1 MIKGKKKVST
11 SRAKVELDE
20 LPISPP
26 TATRPQPNRQM
37 ILLGILGICFV
48 VGCGAYAVQAMRGQ
62 EPVVPV
68 VESAATQEDDSLATL
83 IKHVASI
90 ASVPETEEP
99 AVATVTDLEAFK
111 KQNPV
116 LYRDV
121 QVGDRLFVW
130 ANKLVVYSEAQDR
143 VTLVVPVNP
152 PTSSEQPS
160 TKEVE
165 SATIEVRN
173 GTLTAGVGR
182 TAANLLKEK
191 GLNVTVVG
199 DAKDKTLTKSIVY
212 NASGKSLPST
222 IQQIA
227 DLLKADIVTS
237 LDKETGIKADILVVI
252 GQE

>member
-1 MIKGKKKVST
+1 MIKGKKKAVTTRS
-11 SRAKVELDE
+11 KVEGGE
-20 LPISPP
+20 LPISPVFTKP
-26 TATRPQPNRQM
+26 AQSNHR
-37 ILLGILGICFV
+37 LWILGVVGICLV
-48 VGCGAYAVQAMRGQ
+48 VGCGAYVVRAMRAQPVTPAMQ
-62 EPVVPV
+62 EAPK
-68 VESAATQEDDSLATL
+68 EEDSLATL

-152 PTSSEQPS
+152 PAPEQPAAS
-160 TKEVE
+160 QTEV
-165 SATIEVRN
+165 ATVEVRN
-173 GTLTAGVGR
+173 GTLTGGLGR
-182 TAANLLKEK
+182 AAANLLKEK
-191 GLNVTVVG
+191 GLNVTVIG
-199 DAKDKTLTKSIVY
+199 DAKEKTFVKSVVY
-212 NASGKSLPST
+212 NASGKSLPNT

-227 DLLKADIVTS
+227 ELLKADVVNS
-237 LDKETGIKADILVVI
+237 LDKETGIKADIVVVI

>member
-11 SRAKVELDE
+11 SRSKVELDE
-20 LPISPP
+20 LPISSP
-26 TATRPQPNRQM
+26 TVTRAQPNRQM

-48 VGCGAYAVQAMRGQ
+48 IGCGAYAVQAMRG
-62 EPVVPV
+62 ERPATPVAEV
-68 VESAATQEDDSLATL
+68 VATEEDSLASL

-121 QVGDRLFVW
+121 QEGDRLFVW

-152 PTSSEQPS
+152 PAPANQP
-160 TKEVE
+160 TDTAVE

-173 GTLTAGVGR
+173 GTLTAGLGR

-191 GLNVTVVG
+191 GLNVSVIG
-199 DAKDKTLTKSIVY
+199 DAKEKTFTKSVVY
-212 NASGKSLPST
+212 NVSGKSLPNT

-237 LDKETGIKADILVVI
+237 LDKETGIKADIVVVI